1 MDCIFPLVVYRLP
14 FIQLFNMNKSTLSIL
29 ILAIVYSVGI
39 VGIKFNVFGDI
50 LSLTPLNLLFS
61 LAVLLWNHDN
71 WNRKFLIAIVLVA
84 LAGFFVEVAGVQ
96 TGVIFGTYT
105 YGKTLGWKWLGVP
118 LTMAVNWLILVY
130 CAAAIVSKRDW
141 SVPMKALVGAVMMTS
156 MDAII
161 EPVAIRYDFWHWE
174 GGAIPVQNYLAW
186 GIISFLLFVL
196 FHKLV
201 PSINNKVAFAL
212 FLFQIIF
219 FVCLLL

>member
-1 MDCIFPLVVYRLP
+1 
-14 FIQLFNMNKSTLSIL
+14 MNKSTLSIL
-29 ILAIVYSVGI
+29 VLAIVYSVGI
-39 VGIKFNVFGDI
+39 VGIKFNIFGDI

-71 WNRKFLIAIVLVA
+71 WNRKFLTAITVVA

-105 YGKTLGWKWLGVP
+105 YGQTLGLQWLDVP

-130 CAAAIVSKRDW
+130 CTAAIVSKYDW
-141 SVPMKALVGAVMMTS
+141 SVPMKALIGAVMMTS

-161 EPVAIRYDFWHWE
+161 EPVAIRYDFWHWA

-186 GIISFLLFVL
+186 GIISFLLLTF

-201 PSINNKVAFAL
+201 PSINNKVALAL

-219 FVCLLL
+219 FVCLLF